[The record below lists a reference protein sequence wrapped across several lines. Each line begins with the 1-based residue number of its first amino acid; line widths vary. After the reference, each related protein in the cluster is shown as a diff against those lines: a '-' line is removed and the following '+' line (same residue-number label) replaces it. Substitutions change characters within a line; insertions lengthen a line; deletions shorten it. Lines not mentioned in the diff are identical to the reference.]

1 MFSHVC
7 KGNDILHLFF
17 PSFVCSGMSLGRP
30 WRVLWC
36 AQTTAAA
43 ESGPSSG
50 HVIKGSSNTSGQ
62 CVSRE
67 KTLFTTLYCSC
78 KRFIFIEIEF
88 FVVEVLE

>member
-1 MFSHVC
+1 M
-7 KGNDILHLFF
+7 
-17 PSFVCSGMSLGRP
+17 
-30 WRVLWC
+30 LWC

-67 KTLFTTLYCSC
+67 TTLFTTLYCSC